1 MGLRKPRRILGS
13 ELAGEIESAGKDVTR
28 FKKGDQVVASTGLH
42 FGSYAEYVCLPDT
55 NAMAIKPASVSYAE
69 AATIPIGGLNALHFL
84 KKANVQRGERVLIIG
99 AGGSIGTFAVQLAKH
114 FGAKVTAVDR
124 PGKLDM
130 LRSIGADQ
138 IIDYTQQDFTRSGE
152 TYDVILDVVGKSSF
166 SRSIR
171 SLTGKG
177 RFLIA
182 NPTLSTMIRG
192 AWTSLKSSKKVF
204 FGFAKES
211 SDDLSFLIELIEAGK
226 IRSVIDRRY
235 PLEQMAEA
243 HAYLE
248 TGDKKGH
255 VVITL
260 DRD

>member
-69 AATIPIGGLNALHFL
+69 AATVPIGGLNAWHFL
-84 KKANVQRGERVLIIG
+84 KKAKIQREERVLIIG

-114 FGAKVTAVDR
+114 FGANVTVVDR
-124 PGKLDM
+124 PGKFDM

-152 TYDVILDVVGKSSF
+152 TYDVIFDVVGKSSF
-166 SRSIR
+166 SGSIR
-171 SLTGKG
+171 SLTAKG

-192 AWTSLKSSKKVF
+192 AWTSARSGKKVF

-211 SDDLSFLIELIEAGK
+211 SDDLSSLLEMIEAGK

-243 HAYLE
+243 HTYVE

-260 DRD
+260 DPG